1 MILYTLEPYTSLGL
15 VLRTL
20 VEVPD
25 GACTV
30 ARFPN
35 GELHVRLD
43 AVPRGVVALALGAVA
58 PPDDQL
64 LSTLLLAHTLSKD
77 GATAVVA
84 LLPYLGYARQDQA
97 EPGTSLAAACI
108 GQLLAA
114 VGVSEVVS
122 IDVHSALARALF
134 PIPLHSLSPA
144 AVFAGALAALDWHD
158 VTVVAPDEGA
168 LHRAEA
174 VRRAAGIDRP
184 VAHFVKRRTLAGI
197 SHSALHGEVGARAA
211 VVDDILDTGG
221 TLVSAC
227 EALARAGVEEIVLM
241 VTHALWTGRA
251 WERVWSLPVRRL
263 YCTDTVP
270 TPAAVTRMPVIVLPI
285 APVLADWV
293 RQRQAKPV
301 ERRSRVA

>member
-1 MILYTLEPYTSLGL
+1 MILYTLEPYESLGL
-15 VLRTL
+15 ALRQQ
-20 VEVPD
+20 VEVSD
-25 GACTV
+25 GTCRV

-43 AVPRGVVALALGAVA
+43 VVPRGDVALVLGAVA

-77 GATAVVA
+77 GAGAVVA
-84 LLPYLGYARQDQA
+84 LLPYLGYARQDRS

-114 VGVSEVVS
+114 VGVAEVVS

-134 PIPLHSLSPA
+134 PIPLQSLSPA
-144 AVFAGALAALDWHD
+144 AVFAGALTALEWRD

-168 LHRAEA
+168 VDRAEA
-174 VRRAAGIDRP
+174 VRRAAGVDRP
-184 VAHFVKRRTLAGI
+184 LAHFAKRRAPGGI
-197 SHSALHGEVGARAA
+197 SHSASHGVVGARAV

-221 TLVSAC
+221 TLLSAC
-227 EALARAGVEEIVLM
+227 EALARAGVEEIVVM
-241 VTHALWTGRA
+241 VTHALFTGSA

-270 TPAAVTRMPVIVLPI
+270 TPAAVARMPVTVLPI
-285 APVLADWV
+285 APVLADWIQ
-293 RQRQAKPV
+293 QRQAKPPHCW
-301 ERRSRVA
+301 SRVA